1 MGNLE
6 KPLTWGLTILL
17 LGYLFVAN
25 CKCGEESTCEL
36 NNGFNIELEDGADEV
51 TGDLDELEG
60 DEVDSGEDAGEV
72 EDEETAP
79 EEVEP
84 EAGEEA
90 PESEAEETEEVEDE
104 EVDAEDV
111 EDVEE

>member
-79 EEVEP
+79 E
-84 EAGEEA
+84 
-90 PESEAEETEEVEDE
+90 SETEEVEDE

-111 EDVEE
+111 EDVEDVEE